1 MLTFESRVCKSE
13 HMQDTDDE
21 IERRRSAV
29 ERPDS
34 GGIHDNEDESRDDDI
49 DEDALPAS
57 PADLAAADIDAADD
71 DDQSAAV
78 LRDVMRERARQR
90 ARARLAEI
98 YPPIELERRVS
109 VVGDVSPVYSGA
121 RHDEERRRMY
131 ASLTAGVAIL
141 GHAGVDALDVAFSVV
156 HEQAPWLSQAT
167 SELWQD
173 AREAAIDRYPG
184 VKFQPTLLV
193 GPRGCGKSTLARLL
207 ARHLDLHSVD
217 LDAGAASAA
226 FAVAG
231 VESGWGT
238 AQAGAVVRAMHQ
250 YRAANPLIVVD
261 EIDKAVTPSSATSLS
276 QAMLGMI
283 EPATARRWTCPFLQ
297 IPVDVSRALWILTA
311 NDLSAVDPILVDR
324 LRVVHVSYPTHSQ
337 MRVHIRR
344 LCDDAD
350 VDVVAAEQ
358 LADLAD
364 ARADAGTPLTL
375 RQISRAVSAA
385 SRASRA
391 PVLH

>member
-1 MLTFESRVCKSE
+1 MLTFESCVCKSE
-13 HMQDTDDE
+13 HMHDTDDE
-21 IERRRSAV
+21 FERRRSAV
-29 ERPDS
+29 EQPDS
-34 GGIHDNEDESRDDDI
+34 GGIDGNEDESRDDDV
-49 DEDALPAS
+49 DADALLVS
-57 PADLAAADIDAADD
+57 PADHSAADIDAADED
-71 DDQSAAV
+71 ERTAV

-98 YPPIELERRVS
+98 YPPIEVERRVS

-121 RHDEERRRMY
+121 RHDDERRRMY
-131 ASLTAGVAIL
+131 ESLAAGVAII
-141 GHAGVDALDVAFSVV
+141 GHAGVDAIDVAFSVV
-156 HEQAPWLSQAT
+156 HEQAPWLSGAT
-167 SELWQD
+167 RELWQD
-173 AREAAIDRYPG
+173 ARDAALDGHPG
-184 VKFQPTLLV
+184 IAFKPTLLV

-250 YRAANPLIVVD
+250 YRSANPLIVID
-261 EIDKAVTPSSATSLS
+261 EIDKVSVPSSATSLS
-276 QAMLGMI
+276 QALLGMI

-297 IPVDVSRALWILTA
+297 VPVDVSRALWIMTA

-324 LRVVHVSYPTHSQ
+324 LRVVNVSYPTHSQ
-337 MRVHIRR
+337 MRAHIRR
-344 LCDDAD
+344 MCDDAD
-350 VDVVAAEQ
+350 VDVIAAEA

-364 ARADAGTPLTL
+364 ARSAAGTPLTL
-375 RQISRAVSAA
+375 RQIARAVSAA
-385 SRASRA
+385 ARASRA